1 LLYKIILLFT
11 SNVSTHKM
19 CKHLLYR
26 MYYEHPVL
34 FIINCNTLFPNSCQ
48 LKSYGN
54 GSQTVFPCKW
64 DYNGQGFE
72 YQIVAGPVFIVIYT
86 FAGIFISFAA
96 DKYNRKVLLA
106 SCLMFWSAMTLLTGF
121 IKEYWQLVLL
131 RFGLG
136 FGYKLN
142 CRIYNLSIEAFEM
155 TFGLTIVKGVNMC
168 NHLHTLSF
176 GPIKRLNHMYTA
188 VYVHMQHVIQRLSE
202 HQMSFRAFC

>member
-1 LLYKIILLFT
+1 MNSPLLFI
-11 SNVSTHKM
+11 V
-19 CKHLLYR
+19 
-26 MYYEHPVL
+26 
-34 FIINCNTLFPNSCQ
+34 NCNTLFLNSC
-48 LKSYGN
+48 LVKSYGN
-54 GSQTVFPCKW
+54 GSQIVFPCKW

-136 FGYKLN
+136 FGYELN

-155 TFGLTIVKGVNMC
+155 TFGLTI
-168 NHLHTLSF
+168 
-176 GPIKRLNHMYTA
+176 KRRE
-188 VYVHMQHVIQRLSE
+188 YV
-202 HQMSFRAFC
+202 